1 MKLSKICEKIKYEC
15 LQGSMDAEV
24 RDIIYDSRKI
34 AKETMFVCMVGAVT
48 DGHKYIPDAVE
59 KGASVIVVERDEEAA
74 QIPDTITVLKVESA
88 RYALALMSAALF
100 DYPAEKT
107 DYDRTDRYKRK
118 DNHNIHDQKMCWKRL
133 AKKLDLSERSVQ

>member
-74 QIPDTITVLKVESA
+74 HGVKSGVCPLCTGTDVSSA
-88 RYALALMSAALF
+88 
-100 DYPAEKT
+100 
-107 DYDRTDRYKRK
+107 
-118 DNHNIHDQKMCWKRL
+118 
-133 AKKLDLSERSVQ
+133 V

>member
-59 KGASVIVVERDEEAA
+59 KGASVIVVVVFPFVPVSP
-74 QIPDTITVLKVESA
+74 IVISFSA
-88 RYALALMSAALF
+88 G
-100 DYPAEKT
+100 
-107 DYDRTDRYKRK
+107 
-118 DNHNIHDQKMCWKRL
+118 
-133 AKKLDLSERSVQ
+133 

>member
-59 KGASVIVVERDEEAA
+59 RGQAS
-74 QIPDTITVLKVESA
+74 LLWSA
-88 RYALALMSAALF
+88 M
-100 DYPAEKT
+100 
-107 DYDRTDRYKRK
+107 
-118 DNHNIHDQKMCWKRL
+118 
-133 AKKLDLSERSVQ
+133 KKLLRSRIRSRC

>member
-74 QIPDTITVLKVESA
+74 PGYDHGVKSGVCPLCTGTDVSSA
-88 RYALALMSAALF
+88 
-100 DYPAEKT
+100 
-107 DYDRTDRYKRK
+107 
-118 DNHNIHDQKMCWKRL
+118 
-133 AKKLDLSERSVQ
+133 V